1 MSWVSIF
8 ASGLMSFFNRVI
20 VTGLLGKAIFLVI
33 LSWVV
38 SIMLSGLVAWIA
50 GQINVTNM
58 GVVIGGF
65 GAQAAAFGFWAFG
78 LFVAPGLAVAIGG
91 RITKFIIRRLP
102 VIG

>member
-1 MSWVSIF
+1 MTWVAIF
-8 ASGLMSFFNRVI
+8 ASGMTSFFNRVI

-38 SIMLSGLVAWIA
+38 SVMLSGLVGWLAT
-50 GQINVTNM
+50 QINVTNL

-65 GAQAAAFGFWAFG
+65 GAQASAFGFWAFG

-91 RITKFIIRRLP
+91 RIAKFIIRRLP